1 MALFEKK
8 IKNHLGSENT
18 IIKTALIEIVTIDHQ
33 LENFSEEIDYWWS
46 TQIVLLHDILRGWS
60 LDFDVHGYV
69 LDLLCYTKKE
79 SMAMHGGIF
88 FFQIKYET
96 TSIF

>member
-1 MALFEKK
+1 MALFKK
-8 IKNHLGSENT
+8 KQKHLGSENT

-46 TQIVLLHDILRGWS
+46 TQIVLLHDILRGRS

-69 LDLLCYTKKE
+69 LDLSCYTE
-79 SMAMHGGIF
+79 
-88 FFQIKYET
+88 
-96 TSIF
+96 